1 MDSVWTPF
9 FSLQY
14 YPSLPPFRALRCLAG
29 SADAHSRP
37 ATSSP
42 SPQVLDRVSQM
53 LITSPAA
60 VKKAFERVDRSR
72 SGSLNPSGVAEFL
85 RELFKDLRPRD
96 VHYLLQV
103 RGGYGGE

>member
-1 MDSVWTPF
+1 
-9 FSLQY
+9 
-14 YPSLPPFRALRCLAG
+14 
-29 SADAHSRP
+29 
-37 ATSSP
+37 
-42 SPQVLDRVSQM
+42 M

-103 RGGYGGE
+103 RGGYGGGCSHSYAGEGGVWGRMFTILCR

>member
-1 MDSVWTPF
+1 
-9 FSLQY
+9 
-14 YPSLPPFRALRCLAG
+14 
-29 SADAHSRP
+29 
-37 ATSSP
+37 
-42 SPQVLDRVSQM
+42 M

-103 RGGYGGE
+103 RRGYEGEDRGPGTCMNLLQVRRGYEGGCLQSYAGEGSCKARSPSAGIPLGCADP